1 MISALCS
8 NKSVRNEVRVQ
19 CSDSDNS
26 WRNSFFSSSTAC
38 IRLAF
43 FYFLVVILMLPL
55 DPHVIIRVGLL
66 RHDLL
71 LFMAHAVVYIMTVSC
86 S

>member
-1 MISALCS
+1 MKCECNAVTVTIPGAIP
-8 NKSVRNEVRVQ
+8 
-19 CSDSDNS
+19 
-26 WRNSFFSSSTAC
+26 FFSSSTAC
-38 IRLAF
+38 IWLAF